1 MSDNNH
7 ITERLANEF
16 SDICPIADIDFQAR
30 MKTLVAEEGFE
41 NALRYVMPNVDYP
54 DYSRM
59 LCSIRSKDEFQQR
72 VMAPFLT
79 MLLQKTSDGI
89 TASGFENLEP
99 GVPYV
104 YMSNHRDIVL
114 DSALLNYVLL
124 TNGHPTSE
132 IAIGSNLLIFPWID
146 TLVRLN
152 KSVVVKRN
160 LPLRQAFE
168 AAVQLSRYI
177 HFAINDIGDSV
188 WIAQREGRAK
198 DSSDNTQESLVK
210 MLTIDGTGSILDRL
224 AQVNINPVAISYEFD
239 PNDYLKC
246 REFLLRRRDPDFK
259 KSQHDDLL
267 SMETGL
273 LQPKGRIH
281 YHFAGCIND
290 RLAAVAERNDK
301 TVAYAKACEIIDRGI
316 HANYRLFPGN
326 LIAYDKFCDT
336 TEYTSEYSQ
345 ADVEAFTAYCEA
357 QLDKVDVDGITAEER
372 EFMHQMMLKM
382 YANPVINKRNASAD

>member
-1 MSDNNH
+1 
-7 ITERLANEF
+7 
-16 SDICPIADIDFQAR
+16 

-54 DYSRM
+54 DYSLM
-59 LCSIRSKDEFQQR
+59 LCNIRSKDEFQQR

-301 TVAYAKACEIIDRGI
+301 TVAYAKACEIIDRAI

>member
-16 SDICPIADIDFQAR
+16 SDICPIADSDFQAR

-336 TEYTSEYSQ
+336 TVYTSEYSQ